1 MADIDQDKRIE
12 EDEERKFNDK
22 IWEAFMAYDHEQF
35 GYISV
40 NDLRAALE
48 KAGESVSEDMAYL
61 MISVA
66 DPENT
71 SKIQFA

>member
-1 MADIDQDKRIE
+1 MADIDHDKRIE

-71 SKIQFA
+71 SKI

>member
-1 MADIDQDKRIE
+1 
-12 EDEERKFNDK
+12 
-22 IWEAFMAYDHEQF
+22 MAYDHEQF

-71 SKIQFA
+71 SKI

>member
-71 SKIQFA
+71 SKI